1 MQTYE
6 YHFESVAVG
15 AEASGLASEP
25 AYQSAIRQRATE
37 GWRLVQVL
45 APNPM
50 SASYEL
56 IFERQQPLLGSPE
69 SV

>member
-6 YHFESVAVG
+6 YHFESVPVG
-15 AEASGLASEP
+15 AQLSGVASEP
-25 AYQSAIRQRATE
+25 AYQTAIRQRAAE

-45 APNPM
+45 APSPM

-56 IFERQQPLLGSPE
+56 IFERQQPLLGNPE
-69 SV
+69 S